1 MQESIFAQPK
11 VALRVSAMDGANE
24 PQHDYAPALTKN
36 QNERGVLTGDR
47 VFYERVR
54 FLRD

>member
-11 VALRVSAMDGANE
+11 VALRVSGMDGANE

-36 QNERGVLTGDR
+36 QNERR
-47 VFYERVR
+47 VFVGWVR
-54 FLRD
+54 REFNE